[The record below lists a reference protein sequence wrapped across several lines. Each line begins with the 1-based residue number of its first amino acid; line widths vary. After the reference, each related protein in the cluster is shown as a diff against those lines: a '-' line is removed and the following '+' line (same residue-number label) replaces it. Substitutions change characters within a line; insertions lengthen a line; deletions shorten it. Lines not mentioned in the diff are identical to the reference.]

1 MSPNLSIAMLPIH
14 REFVSGENV
23 PCWNTVGVPLGLRT
37 SYQRTPVTEF
47 LLVPL
52 TVTEWLTT
60 SDSCP
65 SLNRRYASRYI
76 SRSAS
81 ESSWLEVLGWGIHV
95 PPPEHAAVNDATGMV
110 VGPTN
115 VELVG
120 VVKSTWNFQRLI
132 TFEPKFM

>member
-1 MSPNLSIAMLPIH
+1 MSPRLSIAMLPIH
-14 REFVSGENV
+14 REFELGENV
-23 PCWNTVGVPLGLRT
+23 PCWNTVGVPLGLRS
-37 SYQRTPVTEF
+37 SYQRTPVTP
-47 LLVPL
+47 PL

-65 SLNRRYASRYI
+65 SLNLRQASRYI

-95 PPPEHAAVNDATGMV
+95 PPPEHAAVKAATWMM
-110 VGPTN
+110 VGPVN

-120 VVKSTWNFQRLI
+120 VVKSTWNLKRLS
-132 TFEPKFM
+132 TFEPKFR